1 MLQIFF
7 STLLSEMLVEIIR
20 ILIKKGKERQI
31 N

>member
-1 MLQIFF
+1 MIQIFF
-7 STLLSEMLVEIIR
+7 ATLLSEILAEVIR